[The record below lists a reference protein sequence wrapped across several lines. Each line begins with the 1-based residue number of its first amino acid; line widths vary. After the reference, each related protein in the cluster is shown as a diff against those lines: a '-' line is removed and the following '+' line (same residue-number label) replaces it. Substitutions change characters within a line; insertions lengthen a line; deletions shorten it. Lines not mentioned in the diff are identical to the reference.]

1 MKDFKETTS
10 YQIVNHLYDERK
22 DFIILGL
29 CGKVGSG
36 VTETANILEK
46 TFDELYLPVPRFGE
60 GDLYSSREYY
70 ILYTYAK
77 ANNWTSFYKI
87 RASALI
93 TRRVLSKEAD
103 DLSRTLEKL
112 ANNKTGSIKA
122 HCFDNTCKEFFESK
136 MIIDLKDYCS
146 KLRQNKSSIRR
157 YWCFLEKNSPINI
170 LSNEATKP
178 LKKGELPPNKVQCTI
193 SSDLELEVEYNAA
206 THVCAIKNV
215 DLSRLVDAYAKSRI
229 KKTGFQNPFWYLIL
243 KQYLYE
249 FLPEESSKL
258 WEAVRNKSKRLPF
271 TALQYIG
278 NNLRMFKAPYYTG
291 STSFQ
296 KDGYVCIAE
305 DINLTIKVLRAY
317 QLQCYE
323 IDGTRRYVGRVSNE
337 SKRTVIVID
346 SIKNPYESMYL
357 KTRYSNYYLIGIYT
371 EDEERRKRLRNQ
383 EHLVDDDIDV
393 IDVIEQN
400 SEFKREIKKY
410 ESLFAEGRGK
420 YNGPYIIKEL
430 YNQFKEN
437 KLLKEISFVSPFIIQ
452 NVSSCLDV
460 ADILINNKTD
470 TKSFINLK
478 MVLLRYVCLIM
489 NPGIVLPTN
498 VERCM
503 QIANAAK
510 LNSGCIS
517 RQVGAV
523 LTDDEYHLLSVGWN
537 QQPEGQLPC
546 LYQDLCEVHHHWSP
560 CSYSDYENNDN
571 DDFQKGIKEQ
581 VEKFFDTDKSPL
593 KEKGKLPYY
602 CFKDYF
608 NKIKKER
615 NQVHTR
621 ALHAEETAFLNLGAN
636 NTRIRNGVLFTTSSP
651 CELCAKKAM
660 YMGVSKIYYVEP
672 YAGVSKKHVLSIGK
686 ADKRPELILF
696 TGAIGTAYTKL
707 YTPLLPQKDE
717 MEMWLGAKMDTDL
730 LEMLEEHMEKDM
742 KIDLETTDK
751 SKTALIYD
759 EHNTK
764 QDRCVK
770 RNVCRRSLKC
780 KK

>member
-1 MKDFKETTS
+1 MGIKEFKETAS
-10 YQIVNHLYDERK
+10 YQIVDHLYDERK

-46 TFDELYLPVPRFGE
+46 TFDELYLPVPGFE
-60 GDLYSSREYY
+60 EDDLYSSHEYR

-77 ANNWTSFYKI
+77 ANNWNRFYKI

-93 TRRVLSKEAD
+93 TRRVLSGQVSE
-103 DLSRTLEKL
+103 LSRTLEKL
-112 ANNKTGSIKA
+112 ANNKAGSIEDR
-122 HCFDNTCKEFFESK
+122 CFDEICNTFFESE

-146 KLRQNKSSIRR
+146 KLRKNNFQIHRHWYLVK
-157 YWCFLEKNSPINI
+157 KNSPTNT
-170 LSNEATKP
+170 LLEEAAQK
-178 LKKGELPPNKVQCTI
+178 LKEGEFAPNTFECTI
-193 SSDLELEVEYNAA
+193 SENVKLEVKYNAD
-206 THVCAIKNV
+206 TCECAIKNV
-215 DLSRLVDAYAKSRI
+215 DLSRMVDAYAESRL

-249 FLPEESSKL
+249 FLPEEASKL
-258 WEAVRNKSKRLPF
+258 WKSVGNKSKRLPF

-278 NNLRMFKAPYYTG
+278 NNLRMFKAPYYN
-291 STSFQ
+291 SKNTSFQ

-317 QLQCYE
+317 QLQLHEKDGTKQYAGRE
-323 IDGTRRYVGRVSNE
+323 IDENE
-337 SKRTVIVID
+337 RTVIVID

-383 EHLVDDDIDV
+383 EHLVDDDIDA

-410 ESLFAEGRGK
+410 EGLLDEEKAEYK
-420 YNGPYIIKEL
+420 GPYIIKEL

-437 KLLKEISFVSPFIIQ
+437 KLLKEIPFVSPFIIQ
-452 NVSSCLDV
+452 NVSSCLDT

-478 MVLLRYVCLIM
+478 KILLRYVCLIM

-503 QIANAAK
+503 QIATAAK

-523 LTDDEYHLLSVGWN
+523 LTDNEYHLLSVGWN

-560 CSYSDYENNDN
+560 CSYSDYENNDS
-571 DDFQKGIKEQ
+571 DDFQRSIKDQ
-581 VEKFFDTDKSPL
+581 VENFFDTDQSPL
-593 KEKGKLPYY
+593 REKGKLPYY

-608 NKIKKER
+608 NKIKNER

-636 NTRIRNGVLFTTSSP
+636 NARIQNGVLFTTSSP

-717 MEMWLGAKMDTDL
+717 MEMWLGAKMDTSL
-730 LEMLEEHMEKDM
+730 LKMIDEQVEK
-742 KIDLETTDK
+742 KVET
-751 SKTALIYD
+751 
-759 EHNTK
+759 E
-764 QDRCVK
+764 QDVLVQFICNEPNKKHDRYGK
-770 RNVCRRSLKC
+770 WNVCRRRLKC